1 MHSSHW
7 HGSSTC
13 KNVVQESLHADATF
27 CEILLT
33 QISFDLAVST
43 IWAVTEVSLGFNS
56 SGPCGFLFFWNS
68 SALHRTVT
76 VPPLACIGNH
86 PQHPQGGS
94 LCLCPA
100 CCRKP
105 GSTSWLPRVCLLCL
119 STWERR
125 SHPPLK
131 NPPSLPLQPRPSSMS
146 S

>member
-43 IWAVTEVSLGFNS
+43 IWAATGVSLGFNS

-76 VPPLACIGNH
+76 VPPLTYIRNH
-86 PQHPQGGS
+86 PHHPQ
-94 LCLCPA
+94 
-100 CCRKP
+100 
-105 GSTSWLPRVCLLCL
+105 
-119 STWERR
+119 
-125 SHPPLK
+125 
-131 NPPSLPLQPRPSSMS
+131 PPSRYLFPPRSRTPHTP
-146 S
+146 